1 MNIDKIA
8 QDYIAELEAD
18 ADAQAQRIELL
29 LEEIAELLDEIAE
42 KDLRIKVLEHDLMML
57 RRDRRHEVA

>member
-29 LEEIAELLDEIAE
+29 LDEISE